1 MRNARQHVPRDP
13 REEDQMAAMLAR
25 RTAVTIGGNRTMLDV
40 DQTVRRGRRGDI
52 VRLIQEWLCL
62 NDCDV
67 MIDAQYGRATEQAVR
82 DFQGSTGV
90 LPTTGEVDPQTF
102 TMLIR
107 PMVEALRAI
116 DAPQGA
122 TLGQMVAAYAL
133 QHLRNRAREIGGR
146 NRGPWVRLY
155 LHGDQRPRDP
165 QTTQGG
171 ESWSASFVSTVLAQA
186 ADATGVAPPLEYHAN
201 CTRMAEEARRQQRFV
216 NGERALRNPHSIP
229 TGSILLLRHEG
240 RRDEWHHAGI
250 VTQALERFV
259 RTIEGNTA
267 YNISEPPSGH
277 EVTRQMRS
285 YGNLDFIVL
294 DA

>member
-1 MRNARQHVPRDP
+1 
-13 REEDQMAAMLAR
+13 MLH
-25 RTAVTIGGNRTMLDV
+25 V
-40 DQTVRRGRRGDI
+40 DQTLRRGRRNET
-52 VRLIQEWLCL
+52 VQLIQEWLCL

-67 MIDAQYGRATEQAVR
+67 MIDDKYGRATEQAVR
-82 DFQGSTGV
+82 DFQGATGV

-102 TMLIR
+102 AMLIR
-107 PMVEALRAI
+107 PMAEALRAI
-116 DAPQGA
+116 DPPEGA

-165 QTTQGG
+165 QLPPAA
-171 ESWSASFVSTVLAQA
+171 ESWSTSFVSTVLAQA
-186 ADATGVAPPLEYHAN
+186 VDAMGVAPPLEYHVNA
-201 CTRMAEEARRQQRFV
+201 TRMAEEARRRQRFV
-216 NGERALRNPHSIP
+216 TGERAVRNPRSIP

-240 RRDEWHHAGI
+240 RRDAWHHAGI
-250 VTQALERFV
+250 VTQALDRFV